1 MIKAYWSQNYAI
13 IYQCNEVVDAIETGH
28 LTEENDLY
36 NKGEALFFR
45 AYCYFNLVR
54 AFGEV
59 PLVTFKVNEAS
70 EANVPKTTVDKIYEQ
85 IDKDLKDAEDLLP
98 ERWPAAYLG
107 RLTWGAARSLHA
119 RTYMMRNDWQNMYKA
134 ASDVMGKGIYNLD
147 TPYDK
152 IFTDEGE
159 NSGGSVF
166 ELQCLSTAALPQSDK
181 IGSQFC
187 EVQGI
192 RGSGNGIWV
201 GDGTWLPN

>member
-85 IDKDLKDAEDLLP
+85 IDKGL
-98 ERWPAAYLG
+98 ERCG
-107 RLTWGAARSLHA
+107 RFAS
-119 RTYMMRNDWQNMYKA
+119 RTVA
-134 ASDVMGKGIYNLD
+134 GCLFGTSDVGSCPFPAC
-147 TPYDK
+147 PYLYDA
-152 IFTDEGE
+152 
-159 NSGGSVF
+159 
-166 ELQCLSTAALPQSDK
+166 Q
-181 IGSQFC
+181 
-187 EVQGI
+187 
-192 RGSGNGIWV
+192 
-201 GDGTWLPN
+201 

>member
-1 MIKAYWSQNYAI
+1 M
-13 IYQCNEVVDAIETGH
+13 DAIETGH

-98 ERWPAAYLG
+98 EQWSAAYLG

-119 RTYMMRNDWQNMYKA
+119 RTYMMRNDWQNM
-134 ASDVMGKGIYNLD
+134 
-147 TPYDK
+147 
-152 IFTDEGE
+152 
-159 NSGGSVF
+159 
-166 ELQCLSTAALPQSDK
+166 
-181 IGSQFC
+181 
-187 EVQGI
+187 
-192 RGSGNGIWV
+192 
-201 GDGTWLPN
+201 

>member
-98 ERWPAAYLG
+98 EQWPAAYLG

-134 ASDVMGKGIYNLD
+134 ASDVMGKEIYNLD

-152 IFTDEGE
+152 ILLTRERTA
-159 NSGGSVF
+159 VVR
-166 ELQCLSTAALPQSDK
+166 CLSCSACLRPPCRK
-181 IGSQFC
+181 
-187 EVQGI
+187 VI
-192 RGSGNGIWV
+192 R
-201 GDGTWLPN
+201 